1 MSEPRISEGTFTVD
15 LSNCDREPIHI
26 LGAIQPF
33 GFLLALSNDWHV
45 MRASANV
52 TEFIGRPASALLGQS
67 LSNVFTVDAIH
78 NIRNRLMHLQGSD
91 AVERLFGQSLFDDG
105 VRLFDLVLHYVGGQ
119 LVIESEP
126 AQPEQRNAAGTIRGM
141 ITRLDPA
148 ESMEQFFREGA
159 RQVRTLTGFD
169 RVMVYRFDAE
179 GAGEVVAEA
188 AKSGIGSFLG
198 LRYPASDI
206 PAQARVLYLRNL
218 FRIIADVSA
227 APVPIVPPRDEG
239 GAPLD
244 LSLAVSRAV
253 SPIHIEY
260 LSNMGVAAS
269 LSISIVVEGKLWGLF
284 ACHHYS
290 PRLPSLE
297 RRSLA
302 ELFGQVFATK
312 LESRERQVMADYLA
326 RARTVGDSLLSALAS
341 NASLLEEPGWL
352 GETINRAIESDGM
365 GVSINGRISLTGLA
379 PSEAEFVEIV
389 RALNGAASSRV
400 YATSCITDFIPTA
413 TTELAAGMLAMPIS
427 RSPRDYVVLFRQE
440 FVRSVRWA
448 GDPHKPVEYG
458 VNGPRLTP
466 RKSFESWSQLVRG
479 RSKPFTPTELKV
491 AEMLRSTLIEVVLR
505 LSEESHV
512 ERQLASERQEVLI
525 AELNHRVRN
534 ILTLIRALVQRS
546 RGNAVSVED
555 YVRETDSRIN
565 ALARAHDQI
574 TNDRWGPAALRSLIQ
589 TEAEAYFAAKSSHI
603 VLEGPEVLL
612 VPLAFSTLALVIHEL
627 MTNSAKYGALSAEGH
642 VNVQWRFGAERELL
656 LSWHE
661 HGGPPVK
668 APAHQ
673 GFGSTIIRRS
683 IPYDL
688 GGNAEVHYH
697 PDGFHAEFSIPAHF
711 VSERLASARNEAVAN
726 VSPMA
731 KSAMSATLLEGC
743 NVLVV
748 EDSLVIALFA
758 EDCLLQLGAEEV
770 STAATISQALAEIA
784 RQRPKLALLDVH
796 LGDQTSFPIAER
808 LRAAG
813 VPFVFTTGY
822 GERMSLPESLAGAT
836 VLQKPYTRE
845 GVASA
850 LAALLR
856 PAP

>member
-1 MSEPRISEGTFTVD
+1 MSESRINDSPFSVD

-26 LGAIQPF
+26 PGAIQPF

-52 TEFIGRPASALLGQS
+52 TAFVGKPAPALLGQP

-78 NIRNRLMHLQGSD
+78 NIRNRLMHLHGTD
-91 AVERLFGQSLFDDG
+91 AVERLFGQSLFDDD
-105 VRLFDLVLHYVGGQ
+105 VRLFDLVMHYVSGQ
-119 LVIESEP
+119 LVIEAEP

-141 ITRLDPA
+141 IARLDPP
-148 ESMEQFFREGA
+148 ENIEQFFREGA

-218 FRIIADVSA
+218 FRVIADVGA
-227 APVPIVPPRDEG
+227 VPVPIVPPRDEG
-239 GAPLD
+239 GTPLD
-244 LSLAVSRAV
+244 LSLAGSRAV

-260 LSNMGVAAS
+260 LTNMGVSAS

-297 RRSLA
+297 RRSMA
-302 ELFGQVFATK
+302 ELFGQIFATK
-312 LESRERQVMADYLA
+312 LESRERQVMADYLT
-326 RARTVGDSLLSALAS
+326 RARTVADSLLSALAS
-341 NASLLEEPGWL
+341 NAALLEEPGWL

-365 GVSINGRISLTGLA
+365 GVSINGRIALTGMT
-379 PSEAEFVEIV
+379 PSEADFVDIV

-400 YATSCITDFIPTA
+400 YATSCITNFIPGA
-413 TTELAAGMLAMPIS
+413 STELAAGMMAMPIS
-427 RSPRDYVVLFRQE
+427 RSPRDYVVLFRQQ

-466 RKSFESWSQLVRG
+466 RKSFESWSELVRG
-479 RSKPFTPTELKV
+479 HSKPFTATELKV

-546 RGNAVSVED
+546 RSNAGSVED

-574 TNDRWGPAALRSLIQ
+574 TNDRWGPAALRGLIQ
-589 TEAEAYFAAKSSHI
+589 TEAEAYFAAKSTHI

-612 VPLAFSTLALVIHEL
+612 VPLAFSTMALVIHEL
-627 MTNSAKYGALSAEGH
+627 MTNSAKYGALSGEGD
-642 VNVQWRFGAERELL
+642 VIVQWRLGTERALL
-656 LSWHE
+656 LTWRE
-661 HGGPPVK
+661 QGGPVVK
-668 APAHQ
+668 APAHH

-688 GGNAEVHYH
+688 GGTAEVHYD
-697 PDGFHAEFSIPAHF
+697 PAGFLAEFSIPAHF
-711 VSERLASARNEAVAN
+711 ISERPASARNELLTTA
-726 VSPMA
+726 SPA
-731 KSAMSATLLEGC
+731 LTSAMSTTLLKGC
-743 NVLVV
+743 DVLVV

-758 EDCLLQLGAEEV
+758 EDCLLQLGAEAV
-770 STAATISQALAEIA
+770 STAATVPQALAEIV
-784 RQRPKLALLDVH
+784 RKRPKLALLDVH
-796 LGDQTSFPIAER
+796 LGDQTSFPVAER
-808 LRAAG
+808 LRAIG
-813 VPFVFTTGY
+813 VPFIFTTGY
-822 GERMSLPESLAGAT
+822 GERMSLPEDLSHSA

-845 GVASA
+845 GIASA
-850 LAALLR
+850 VAGLLSH
-856 PAP
+856 